1 MPEPQAPP
9 RIAPAAA
16 DTLTALSA
24 RHRAAGA
31 SRPAEAPV
39 NGAGTVGFGRCLECR
54 VLFGST
60 AGRHTGVPPAKRWTG
75 ALRAIL
81 LHVETALHHPAPDN
95 GPLAIEFT
103 RPVQSDFQHQFPCAA
118 QESRT
123 PTNQS
128 HLEPYG
134 LATGGFQSSGGLA
147 LDRPRDQGRLAV
159 QLARHSATFQHRES
173 NEPSMSISRPCR
185 NRGRGRSRNTD
196 GSRFGR
202 FRVMTLQGVW
212 PDPVCP
218 GCSRCYRAP

>member
-1 MPEPQAPP
+1 MTVRQEDCCLRALSRAFSVGDEPPPSDFPAKMPEPQAPP

-95 GPLAIEFT
+95 GPLAIQFT
-103 RPVQSDFQHQFPCAA
+103 RPVHPFP
-118 QESRT
+118 T
-123 PTNQS
+123 PIPLRSPRISNPNQ
-128 HLEPYG
+128 PI
-134 LATGGFQSSGGLA
+134 A
-147 LDRPRDQGRLAV
+147 L
-159 QLARHSATFQHRES
+159 
-173 NEPSMSISRPCR
+173 
-185 NRGRGRSRNTD
+185 
-196 GSRFGR
+196 
-202 FRVMTLQGVW
+202 
-212 PDPVCP
+212 
-218 GCSRCYRAP
+218 